1 MDKKLKEIEGREV
14 VVTGPYFKVYGKLEK
29 SDGKAWSVGRIGVDK
44 FQVYFE
50 AENVAGIGLD
60 SAIHLKFNS

>member
-14 VVTGPYFKVYGKLEK
+14 VVTGPYFRVYGKLEK
-29 SDGKAWSVGRIGVDK
+29 TDGSAWSVGRIEVDN

-50 AENVAGIGLD
+50 AENVAGIGLH
-60 SAIHLKFNS
+60 SVIHLKF